1 MALSLTTVNTVTV
14 VDASQN
20 INLQQSKTVTDTTTD
35 LNFVVETYNLP
46 AGQATYQLIGVGDI
60 SVLQDICIF
69 VTSKTAGTFAGIS
82 VSLTAGAGAEILKIW
97 DSLTLTGRM
106 SAIAVK
112 NLDPTNP
119 AVVTVILGGT
129 NA

>member
-20 INLQQSKTVTDTTTD
+20 INLQQSKTVTDTAAD
-35 LNFVVETYNLP
+35 LNFVVETYGLVK
-46 AGQATYQLIGVGDI
+46 AQATYQLVAQGDI
-60 SVLQDICIF
+60 AVLQDVFII
-69 VTSKTAGTFAGIS
+69 VTSKTDGTFAGVS
-82 VSLTAGAGAEILKIW
+82 VSLTAGAGAEILKVW
-97 DSLTLTGRM
+97 DSFTLTGRM

-119 AVVTVILGGT
+119 VTITVILGGT